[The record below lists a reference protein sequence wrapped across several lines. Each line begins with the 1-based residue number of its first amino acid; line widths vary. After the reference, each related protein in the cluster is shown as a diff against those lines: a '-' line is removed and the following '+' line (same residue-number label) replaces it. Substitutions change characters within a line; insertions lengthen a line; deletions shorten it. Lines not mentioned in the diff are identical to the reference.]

1 MFFSEGWRNLPF
13 FCIYKNMALIDLAI
27 KDFNEGDYDLIET
40 AFNGDIFSF
49 FNYANK
55 RGKFDE
61 IIADDYN
68 HNDYENDYTL
78 WVSNNKPEI
87 FRKLIE
93 DKLSD
98 VKYIDGKWYFIT
110 SDRGD
115 LSKLYCDSRDI
126 SRETIESILSGE
138 YDSSD
143 YWDSGIDVYDNVI
156 DDLNDENK
164 QTLIERLLE
173 ELKDEKI
180 TPSTDLLEEIAS
192 SQGHDEYVSLDTET
206 LNRII
211 DDKDSIKE
219 ILPDDLNSELV
230 SLYWSAYNAAYEDE
244 LYKSIWGELDFIFEG
259 NGEWTQTPSPFDKNK
274 FTEKFEIPFIDL
286 VSIVKDYLED
296 NLGHIDRTLEYW
308 GNIIDMIDDTHDCLR
323 VRVPEYAD
331 WTDTKKNIN
340 YLYNDYIS

>member
-1 MFFSEGWRNLPF
+1 
-13 FCIYKNMALIDLAI
+13 MAFIDLVI
-27 KDFNEGDYDLIET
+27 QDFNEGDYDLLET
-40 AFNGDIFSF
+40 AFNGDVNAF

-55 RGKFDE
+55 KGKFED

-68 HNDYENDYTL
+68 HNDYENDYSL

-98 VKYIDGKWYFIT
+98 VTYIDGKWYFIT

-115 LSKLYCDSRDI
+115 LSKLYCDDRDI
-126 SRETIESILSGE
+126 GRNTIESILSGE

-156 DDLNDENK
+156 DDLNEQNK

-173 ELKDEKI
+173 ELKDEEI
-180 TPSTDLLEEIAS
+180 LPSTDLLKEIAS

-206 LNRII
+206 LSRII
-211 DDKDSIKE
+211 NDKESIKE
-219 ILPDDLNSELV
+219 ILPDDLDSELV

-244 LYKSIWGELDFIFEG
+244 LYESIWGELDTIFEG
-259 NGEWTQTPSPFDKNK
+259 NGEWTQTPSPYDKNK
-274 FTEKFEIPFIDL
+274 FTQKFQIPFIDL
-286 VSIVKDYLED
+286 ESIVKDYLED
-296 NLGHIDRTLEYW
+296 NLRYKDRTLEYW
-308 GNIIDMIDDTHDCLR
+308 GNIINIIDDTHECLR
-323 VRVPEYAD
+323 VRVPEYAG
-331 WTDTKKNIN
+331 WTETKQNN
-340 YLYNDYIS
+340 NSL